1 MKTRLL
7 RRLQLSALI
16 ALAYGF
22 ALPAAYAQS
31 APKQISGAIHD
42 ALGHPL
48 PDATVALKDAA
59 GKAVGTTRSDQQGRF
74 TFSDIAP
81 GSYAISVGK
90 PSFQSEN
97 GTVTVADENGA
108 TADVTLKASQA
119 GSVDA
124 SNSIVVTADR
134 LDRARNGIQVETGS
148 SIYRIGRKEIAAMPQ
163 GEDTAFNDVLLR
175 APGVAQDSF
184 GQLHVRGDHA
194 NLQYRLNGIIL
205 PESISGFGQTL
216 DTRFVDS
223 VSVLTGALPAQYG
236 YRTAGVVDIHTKTGE
251 LANGGNIGV
260 QVGSN
265 NTRQVSGDVSGSTD
279 SFSYY
284 INGSFEANNLGIEN
298 PTGASSALHDRTLQN
313 KAFGY
318 FSYLL
323 DPDTRVSLIL
333 GNSDSRFQ
341 IPNLPGQTP
350 GFQLDGVTDYPS
362 ASVNER
368 QHETNR
374 YGILAL
380 QGKIGADIDYQVA
393 AFSRYSKVL
402 FEPDQVGDLLYTGV
416 ASRVLRTGLANGLQ
430 ADGSYRLNA
439 NHTIRAGINY
449 TRENLKN
456 SSDSLTFPADDN
468 GAQLSG
474 QPIALSDSNR
484 KITNQTGLY
493 LQDEWKISDKVTV
506 NYGARA
512 DWVNAYVTAS
522 QFSPRIGVVYQMTPR
537 TTFHAGYARYF
548 TPPASELIGSSTI
561 ASFNGTTN
569 ASASSQN
576 DPVQAERSH
585 YFDLGVN
592 HQLTQHL
599 TLGLDGYYK
608 KVENLLDEGQF
619 GSALLYTPFN
629 YAQGKVYGL
638 ELTLNY
644 RNGDLGAYLNLARA
658 TALGKNIVSGQ
669 YNFSQDKLDY
679 IASNWVHLDHDQA
692 ITAST
697 GVSYVWHGT
706 TLTADALFGSGLRS
720 GFANTDH
727 LAAYTEVNLGAS
739 HVFSESPIGKVTTRL
754 SVINLLDKV
763 YEIRDGSGIGV
774 GAPQFG
780 QRRGFYLSMTKSF

>member
-7 RRLQLSALI
+7 RLSALI

-22 ALPAAYAQS
+22 GIPAAYAQS
-31 APKQISGAIHD
+31 APKEISGAIHD
-42 ALGHPL
+42 AQGQPL
-48 PDATVALKDAA
+48 QDAVVALKDAT
-59 GKAVGTTRSDQQGRF
+59 GNAVGSTKSDQQGHF
-74 TFSDIAP
+74 AFSNIAP
-81 GSYAISVGK
+81 GSYAISVDK
-90 PSFQSEN
+90 AAFQSES
-97 GTVTVADENGA
+97 GTITVADEAGA
-108 TADVTLKASQA
+108 TANITMKPTVT
-119 GSVDA
+119 GSVSTSEA
-124 SNSIVVTADR
+124 VVVRADR

-148 SIYRIGRKEIAAMPQ
+148 SIYRIGPKEIAAMPQ
-163 GEDTAFNDVLLR
+163 GEDTAFNEVLLR

-216 DTRFVDS
+216 DTRFVEN

-251 LANGGNIGV
+251 QVDGGDIGV
-260 QVGSN
+260 QIGSN
-265 NTRQVSGDVSGSTD
+265 NTRQISGDVSGSTD
-279 SFSYY
+279 RFSYY

-298 PTGASSALHDRTLQN
+298 PVGTSTALHDRTLQN
-313 KAFGY
+313 KGFGY
-318 FSYLL
+318 FSYML
-323 DPDTRVSLIL
+323 DADTRVSLIL
-333 GNSDSRFQ
+333 GNSESRFQ
-341 IPNLPGQTP
+341 IPNSPGQTP
-350 GFQLDGVTDYPS
+350 GFQLDGVNNYPS
-362 ASVNER
+362 ADINER
-368 QHETNR
+368 QTETNR

-380 QGKIGADIDYQVA
+380 QGKLGNDIDYQVA

-439 NHTIRAGINY
+439 NHTLRAGINY
-449 TRENLKN
+449 TQEHLKN
-456 SSDSLTFPADDN
+456 GDDSLTFPADDS
-468 GAQLSG
+468 GAQLST
-474 QPIALSDSNR
+474 QPISLSDSSQ
-484 KITNQTGLY
+484 KTTSQAGIY
-493 LQDEWKISDKVTV
+493 LQDEWKLSDKVTL

-522 QFSPRIGVVYQMTPR
+522 QFSPRIGVVYQMTPQ
-537 TTFHAGYARYF
+537 TTFHAGYAKYF

-576 DPVQAERSH
+576 DPVQAESSD

-608 KVENLLDEGQF
+608 KVKNMLDEGQF

-644 RNGDLGAYLNLARA
+644 RNGNLASYLNVARS
-658 TALGKNIVSGQ
+658 TALGKNIVSSQ
-669 YNFSQDKLDY
+669 YNFSQDELNY
-679 IASNWVHLDHDQA
+679 IANNWVHLDHDQS

-697 GVSYVWHGT
+697 GVSYLWQGT
-706 TLTADALFGSGLRS
+706 TWTADALFGSGLRS

-727 LAAYTEVNLGAS
+727 LPAYTEVNLGAS
-739 HVFSESPIGKVTTRL
+739 HVFSDSPIGKFTTRL
-754 SVINLLDKV
+754 SVINVLDKV

-774 GAPQFG
+774 GAPQYG
-780 QRRGFYLSMTKSF
+780 QRRGFYLSMSKSF